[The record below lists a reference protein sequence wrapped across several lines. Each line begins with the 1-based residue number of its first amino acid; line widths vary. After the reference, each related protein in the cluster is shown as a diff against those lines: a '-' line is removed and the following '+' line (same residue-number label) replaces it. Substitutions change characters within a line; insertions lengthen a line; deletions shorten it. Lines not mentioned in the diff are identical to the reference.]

1 MAKLVDIDI
10 LAKFKEKQDTANANK
25 FMQATDFVDGEG
37 KIKAEKISVTS
48 GIEIIKM
55 HVDASDAE
63 NVKYF
68 EDNNGVEGENEIAG
82 ESAKFI
88 SIWRQAAK
96 SFTPATAKIFSR
108 SFLKLQPNLTLKI
121 CLTNN
126 FQTL

>member
-68 EDNNGVEGENEIAG
+68 EDNNGVKGENEIAG
-82 ESAKFI
+82 EVGKI
-88 SIWRQAAK
+88 YIDMAAGGK
-96 SFTPATAKIFSR
+96 VIYTSNGENFFPFVSEIATESDIE
-108 SFLKLQPNLTLKI
+108 NLF
-121 CLTNN
+121 NE
-126 FQTL
+126 

>member
-68 EDNNGVEGENEIAG
+68 EDNNGVKGADEIAG
-82 ESAKFI
+82 EVGKI
-88 SIWRQAAK
+88 YIDMAAGGK
-96 SFTPATAKIFSR
+96 VICTSNDENFFSFVSEIAIESDIE
-108 SFLKLQPNLTLKI
+108 NLF
-121 CLTNN
+121 NE
-126 FQTL
+126 

>member
-1 MAKLVDIDI
+1 MAKLVDIE
-10 LAKFKEKQDTANANK
+10 LLGKFKEKQDAANANK

-68 EDNNGVEGENEIAG
+68 EDNNGVKGAAEIVGESGKIYIDMAAGGRVIYTSNGENFFPFVSEIATDADI
-82 ESAKFI
+82 E
-88 SIWRQAAK
+88 
-96 SFTPATAKIFSR
+96 
-108 SFLKLQPNLTLKI
+108 NLF
-121 CLTNN
+121 NE
-126 FQTL
+126 